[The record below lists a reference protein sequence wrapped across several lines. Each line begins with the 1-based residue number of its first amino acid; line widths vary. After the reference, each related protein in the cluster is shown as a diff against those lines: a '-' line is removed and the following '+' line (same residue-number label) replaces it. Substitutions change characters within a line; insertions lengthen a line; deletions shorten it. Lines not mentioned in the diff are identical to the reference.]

1 MEYPPYLVQM
11 QDNTDQNNS
20 EYGQFSRS
28 AMYRVDFFITRVTE
42 GFLPYFRHSE
52 EILNLQST
60 QIALT

>member
-1 MEYPPYLVQM
+1 M